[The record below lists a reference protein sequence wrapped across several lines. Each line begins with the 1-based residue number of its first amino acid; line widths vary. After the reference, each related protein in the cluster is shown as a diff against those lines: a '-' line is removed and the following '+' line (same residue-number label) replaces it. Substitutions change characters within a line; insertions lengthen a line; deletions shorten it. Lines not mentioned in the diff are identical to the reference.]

1 MKLLSEKQWASKR
14 DLPSYWPDTNKRR
27 RETKAGGMEA
37 SLSGWV
43 SLQGCGWLIQFI
55 CETKWFGWKMSAS
68 LKRTR
73 PGPNVCF
80 SPGKLLHST
89 RCKNKIQFLKKIHG
103 NLSQSLLH
111 RPQCPRPPSRSANIQ
126 TECANVVRNAEPF
139 ENNLTRTIDKELS
152 AVPENILFSHPLWE
166 VLYTEL
172 FLNLKWVSL
181 CATKL
186 MEERIS
192 ERLRKKCS
200 YAITS
205 TRKWQIKVLIAH
217 TPTSNQTNSRGS
229 CVPF

>member
-1 MKLLSEKQWASKR
+1 MKLSGSVGRWARLWSGR
-14 DLPSYWPDTNKRR
+14 DQVQMSVSVQANFYIPHAAK
-27 RETKAGGMEA
+27 TK
-37 SLSGWV
+37 
-43 SLQGCGWLIQFI
+43 
-55 CETKWFGWKMSAS
+55 
-68 LKRTR
+68 
-73 PGPNVCF
+73 F
-80 SPGKLLHST
+80 SSS
-89 RCKNKIQFLKKIHG
+89 KKIHG